1 MVEAGTEDEAGA
13 SASAVA
19 GIGAGAVAP
28 TAVGHCNW
36 IRCLGH

>member
-1 MVEAGTEDEAGA
+1 MVGAGTGDEAGA
-13 SASAVA
+13 GVGA
-19 GIGAGAVAP
+19 GIGAGAVFP